1 MPKFATTFRIGK
13 TQAEL
18 DFVDVLLTTDNLLFL
33 DPFALSQRPDRWSQD
48 AHHTLVT
55 FFQHLI
61 DEIRGGNLD
70 RARGLL
76 LNLREP
82 NETRLGYSARRP
94 HGAGIGNMQAE
105 QLFEALRDSAAV
117 REGFISAIEE
127 SELMIEGIS
136 YDKIS
141 DLSTNVLRSH
151 LADYTAAQCNL
162 HGVDVQE
169 VAMPPCFNTDTMEW
183 EARYLELPVYRNRP
197 ILLVP
202 KSIIRR
208 TPAYDHQQYYQHFV
222 LNFLQLEGL
231 NNPASRLAKTLKNL
245 RRVVYKKDLQT
256 LYPRTKT
263 FLYEFSRE
271 HPDVLINF
279 RDWLSANE
287 ARRTTSEVD
296 EADETIISDSLAEVL
311 RRVPAGNDHAFEY
324 HRLMIG
330 MAEFLFFPNLLHP
343 KLEHEIHQG
352 RKRIDI
358 LLENGAQVGIF
369 HRIPTIRG
377 YPCAY
382 VPFECKN
389 YTTEVANPEID
400 QLAGRFSVNR
410 GKLGFLC
417 CRRFE
422 NRALFVQRCRDTFN
436 DERGLILPL
445 DDATVLRMLDL
456 IRNRRR
462 EDLDGLLSEL
472 VTEIWAQ

>member
-1 MPKFATTFRIGK
+1 MPKFSTTFQVAK

-18 DFVDVLLTTDNLLFL
+18 DFVDIYLTTDNLLFL

-61 DEIRGGNLD
+61 DEIRCGNLEK
-70 RARGLL
+70 ARGLL

-117 REGFISAIEE
+117 REGFISALEE

-141 DLSTNVLRSH
+141 DLSTNVLRGH
-151 LADYTAAQCNL
+151 LADYTVAQCNL
-162 HGVDVQE
+162 YAVALQE
-169 VAMPPCFNTDTMEW
+169 VAMPPCFNTDTLEW

-197 ILLVP
+197 ILLIP

-208 TPAYDHQQYYQHFV
+208 TPAYDQHRYYENFV
-222 LNFLQLEGL
+222 LNFLQMEEL
-231 NNPASRLAKTLKNL
+231 NNPASRLVKTLKNQ
-245 RRVVYKKDLQT
+245 RRVVYKKELRA

-263 FLYEFSRE
+263 FLYEFSRQ
-271 HPDVLINF
+271 HPEILRGF
-279 RDWLSANE
+279 RDWLTANE

-296 EADETIISDSLAEVL
+296 EDDEAVIADALIEALQSVLA
-311 RRVPAGNDHAFEY
+311 GSDHASEY

-330 MAEFLFFPNLLHP
+330 VVEFLFFPNLLHP
-343 KLEHEIHQG
+343 KLEQEIHQG

-358 LLENGAQVGIF
+358 LLENGARTGIF
-369 HRIPTIRG
+369 DRLPNIRR
-377 YPCAY
+377 YPCWY

-389 YTTEVANPEID
+389 
-400 QLAGRFSVNR
+400 
-410 GKLGFLC
+410 
-417 CRRFE
+417 
-422 NRALFVQRCRDTFN
+422 
-436 DERGLILPL
+436 
-445 DDATVLRMLDL
+445 
-456 IRNRRR
+456 
-462 EDLDGLLSEL
+462 
-472 VTEIWAQ
+472 